1 MNFTQRFNEILNYE
15 NIKQSELAHTI
26 GISRQCVTDYKS
38 GKSFP
43 SIQTLGLICGALD
56 VSADYLLGLEDDFG
70 VRPTDTMG
78 DTYSSEEREI
88 IIKYR
93 RLPDKIKK
101 LVRDQ
106 LEIYGER
113 SELLPNKNK
122 NG

>member
-1 MNFTQRFNEILNYE
+1 M
-15 NIKQSELAHTI
+15 
-26 GISRQCVTDYKS
+26 
-38 GKSFP
+38 
-43 SIQTLGLICGALD
+43 
-56 VSADYLLGLEDDFG
+56 SADYLLGLEDDFG
-70 VRPTDTMG
+70 VRPADTMG

>member
-1 MNFTQRFNEILNYE
+1 MQLGNVL
-15 NIKQSELAHTI
+15 KELRQIQGKSQQDIADKI
-26 GISRQCVTDYKS
+26 GISRSVLSQYENNLVEPTAYVVK
-38 GKSFP
+38 KIAIYF
-43 SIQTLGLICGALD
+43 D